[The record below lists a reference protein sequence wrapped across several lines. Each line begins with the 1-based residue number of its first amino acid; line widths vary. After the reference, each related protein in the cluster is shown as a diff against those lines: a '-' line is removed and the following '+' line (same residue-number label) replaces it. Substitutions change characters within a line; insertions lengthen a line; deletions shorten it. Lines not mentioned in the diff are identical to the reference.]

1 MTKTV
6 FLEKSYIVASILN
19 FKNKYL
25 NEDFVTFQELNY
37 ISNQIQKQI
46 NEELRH
52 DASHGFV
59 ILGTNEREEHYRRRF
74 MEMAKSSLLGYD
86 IADDQQVVDRLKESN
101 PDLAN
106 LIDTL
111 GLKLV
116 RDTGNI

>member
-1 MTKTV
+1 
-6 FLEKSYIVASILN
+6 
-19 FKNKYL
+19 
-25 NEDFVTFQELNY
+25 
-37 ISNQIQKQI
+37 
-46 NEELRH
+46 
-52 DASHGFV
+52 
-59 ILGTNEREEHYRRRF
+59 

>member
-1 MTKTV
+1 MANTI
-6 FLEKSYIVASILN
+6 FIEKSYIAASILN
-19 FKNKYL
+19 VKSKYL
-25 NEDFVTFQELNY
+25 RKEFITLEELNY

-86 IADDQQVVDRLKESN
+86 IANDQQVIDRLKESN